1 MRQTQ
6 TQRERVPERECKR
19 EKEKSLCIPL
29 PYLQSTVEE
38 ADKEIKLLVL
48 QHGSVGVH
56 VVTQLLSE
64 GQASH
69 AALQCSQHRWE
80 YLHITERQVRS
91 IISQIY

>member
-6 TQRERVPERECKR
+6 TQRERVQERECKR

-56 VVTQLLSE
+56 VVTQLLSQ